1 MVGAHIEM
9 LGFEQAKTI
18 KFGILSKILMLKD
31 LKISFSYT

>member
-18 KFGILSKILMLKD
+18 KFGILSKILHAQR
-31 LKISFSYT
+31 S